1 MLGPSFDGFVGM
13 AAESYETF
21 VEVKAYTLGLT
32 GWKLVDEK
40 VFKNAALEFGGD
52 YIC

>member
-21 VEVKAYTLGLT
+21 VDVKAYNISLS

-40 VFKNAALEFGGD
+40 HYKNAALEFGGD